1 MASNNDSGIVEAT
14 FPTISLVPKSET
26 GVLNFL
32 QKYPD
37 YDGRDTVIAIFDSG
51 VDPRASGLETI
62 CDGKTVKVIERYDCT
77 GCGDVDVSKKV
88 KATEKGFITGLSGR
102 QLKLTPEMTA
112 SNTAN
117 GEYRIGLK
125 TLHDLC
131 PSKVRENIINY
142 NKTKYW
148 DGPNKTAIAG
158 VTRKIVEFESQ
169 NTDLT
174 KLPWDKKLLKED
186 LDYTLDMLNSYD
198 KMYKEFKTSYDCILY
213 QTSSGWRAVVDTT
226 EKGDLEQAVHI
237 GEYSKTREIKNVD
250 DFFSISINVHDN
262 GDVLEIVGMCSSHGT
277 HVASIASGNHASKDV
292 DGVAPNA
299 RIVSL
304 TIGDGRLGSM
314 ETGTALVRAMMK
326 VMELCRNGTKIDVIN
341 MSYGEHAHWSNT
353 GRIGELMSEVVN
365 KYGVVWVASAGNHG
379 PALATVGTPP
389 DIAQPSCIGVGAYVS
404 PQMMEAEYVMREKL
418 PGNVYTW
425 SSRDPC
431 IDGGQGVTVCA
442 PGGAITSVPQF
453 TMSKSQLMN
462 GTSMAAP
469 HVAGAISLLISALK
483 QKGIKYSPYS
493 IKRALTNTATKL
505 SYVDP
510 FAQGSGLLN
519 VEKAFEYLTQHEN
532 APENMLRFSVR
543 CGAQAA
549 KGIHIRQGILKK
561 PMEFDVTIEPIFFN
575 ELETEPHQKFNFNVR
590 LNLISSKPFVQCGS
604 FLDLSYS
611 ARSLC
616 VKVDPTGLEPGVHTA
631 LISAY
636 DTNCVQKGSL
646 FEIPV
651 TVVQP
656 HVLDSNESLTFEC
669 KSTRNDG
676 SIEFQPNTIQ
686 RDFILVPSRA
696 TWAVL
701 RMRSTDK
708 NRENG
713 IGKFFIHTMQLLPKL
728 YCRVMEN
735 MKILGVN
742 SENEATLHFLCEGD
756 IILELCIAK
765 YWSNYGTTHIKY
777 SLEFH
782 GIQAINTNP
791 YMMQAARGIHKLDFV
806 ALKSEDLQPQI
817 QLKTAAVVL
826 RPTEAKITPLSA
838 TRDVIPD
845 GRQIYQILFTY
856 TLQVPKLQEVAV
868 YAPLFNSLLYESEF
882 ESQLWMM
889 FDSNKAMAC
898 CGDAHSHKVF
908 NKLDKGEYTIKL
920 QVRHEKRDLLEKL
933 SETNMIA
940 LFKLANTI
948 SMEFYDHYNSCL
960 TGKRKFTTCVVKST
974 PAKVL
979 YVPPLPQEKLTK
991 ANLPANCSWL
1001 NGTIALS
1008 KDDAVRRVDSYDF
1021 TYFLITAE
1029 KKNGNGGSAGNSGTG
1044 SGAANSSKSKT
1055 NLTANNGVSAAI
1067 NTLSALNTA
1076 TGDTAAASGDGAAT
1090 VGVSTTA
1097 NGGSSSPK
1105 KKIST
1110 DEYAEGLRDFQCMMI
1125 SKCEVSVAEDI
1136 YEKVIAA
1143 HPKHSVAHIL
1153 LMQNIE
1159 SNEYKQLLPFTFA
1172 KMVNANVDEESHKE
1186 ELARIRKALERV
1198 AQLGGNVINDMKDEY
1213 DELLAYYGLKSDTR
1227 PDAAK
1232 IKTTMDKKK
1241 TNLLEAL
1248 TRRGIA
1254 KIKISIIDGNMKE
1267 RLDEFRDIYV
1277 EVIKLSD
1284 PLDAKLL
1291 LLSLWHAY
1299 ANAHYGRMHKILQK
1313 MYEEK
1318 RHRELQEEFYL
1329 VAGAL
1334 EYGHLQTVVQ
1344 RNTVTSYPNSFR
1356 VF

>member
-1 MASNNDSGIVEAT
+1 
-14 FPTISLVPKSET
+14 
-26 GVLNFL
+26 
-32 QKYPD
+32 
-37 YDGRDTVIAIFDSG
+37 
-51 VDPRASGLETI
+51 
-62 CDGKTVKVIERYDCT
+62 
-77 GCGDVDVSKKV
+77 
-88 KATEKGFITGLSGR
+88 
-102 QLKLTPEMTA
+102 
-112 SNTAN
+112 
-117 GEYRIGLK
+117 
-125 TLHDLC
+125 
-131 PSKVRENIINY
+131 
-142 NKTKYW
+142 
-148 DGPNKTAIAG
+148 
-158 VTRKIVEFESQ
+158 
-169 NTDLT
+169 
-174 KLPWDKKLLKED
+174 
-186 LDYTLDMLNSYD
+186 
-198 KMYKEFKTSYDCILY
+198 
-213 QTSSGWRAVVDTT
+213 
-226 EKGDLEQAVHI
+226 
-237 GEYSKTREIKNVD
+237 
-250 DFFSISINVHDN
+250 
-262 GDVLEIVGMCSSHGT
+262 
-277 HVASIASGNHASKDV
+277 
-292 DGVAPNA
+292 
-299 RIVSL
+299 
-304 TIGDGRLGSM
+304 M

-469 HVAGAISLLISALK
+469 HVAGAICISLISALK

-616 VKVDPTGLEPGVHTA
+616 VKVDLLVWSQECIRH
-631 LISAY
+631 
-636 DTNCVQKGSL
+636 CSL

-838 TRDVIPD
+838 TRDVIPE

-908 NKLDKGEYTIKL
+908 NKWIRL

-1267 RLDEFRDIYV
+1267 RLDEFRDIY
-1277 EVIKLSD
+1277 
-1284 PLDAKLL
+1284 LL
-1291 LLSLWHAY
+1291 LFSLWHAY

-1344 RNTVTSYPNSFR
+1344 RNTVAQHFEFPDCQTAEKIQRTRPRPIKLISKAESNPAYSDPSALFGVENKIAKLFSR
-1356 VF
+1356 NVYASATHS